1 MANPDKDDKRNRD
14 GGKDHDHVGTTLR
27 LSSEFGFH
35 STHQRTTAETLY
47 TACRGGIDAA
57 WESTPGLPVLAHRY
71 DDALEPTTK
80 RELCLEFDARH
91 STPQPVLS

>member
-1 MANPDKDDKRNRD
+1 MTDAAPPKKARVEHCWSSLQSRILT
-14 GGKDHDHVGTTLR
+14 GGG
-27 LSSEFGFH
+27 
-35 STHQRTTAETLY
+35 QAETLY